1 MFKFKIITFK
11 VYSFKWIIKK
21 NLLWRFSEKRPIEL
35 GVETFVDDYHALTN
49 LGLKTKLAHSTV
61 PKQKFLYFKMD
72 KFKND
77 VRIALRAPGAEK
89 NEFLDFKPPIKTIW
103 KTPTAPCDDS
113 HRLT

>member
-1 MFKFKIITFK
+1 MNYKEKFTLKILPK
-11 VYSFKWIIKK
+11 
-21 NLLWRFSEKRPIEL
+21 KRPIEKL
-35 GVETFVDDYHALTN
+35 LSAWNFCWWLSCFNQN

-89 NEFLDFKPPIKTIW
+89 NEFLDFKPPNETIW